1 VNINA
6 SNNDFMNDEFD
17 GLKKMQVL
25 QVEMATMKQDLKL
38 IQAS

>member
-1 VNINA
+1 
-6 SNNDFMNDEFD
+6 MNEEFD

-25 QVEMATMKQDLKL
+25 EVEMMTMKQDLKP